1 MVSYITPSPLCE
13 ELARGGHSQ
22 CCYSLLKMR
31 YLSISVFHFISW
43 KTMIGTIHIWNPVDA
58 GMGDQV
64 KNGKNSDG
72 SGWLQGGSSNI
83 NEAIRGV
90 LNFFFFTKRCRTH

>member
-1 MVSYITPSPLCE
+1 
-13 ELARGGHSQ
+13 
-22 CCYSLLKMR
+22 
-31 YLSISVFHFISW
+31 
-43 KTMIGTIHIWNPVDA
+43 
-58 GMGDQV
+58 MGDHV

-90 LNFFFFTKRCRTH
+90 LNFFFFFKKMSDALKATKVLKALKAPKAPKGIKTLRQKHKTRMSE

>member
-1 MVSYITPSPLCE
+1 
-13 ELARGGHSQ
+13 
-22 CCYSLLKMR
+22 
-31 YLSISVFHFISW
+31 
-43 KTMIGTIHIWNPVDA
+43 
-58 GMGDQV
+58 MGDQV

>member
-1 MVSYITPSPLCE
+1 
-13 ELARGGHSQ
+13 
-22 CCYSLLKMR
+22 
-31 YLSISVFHFISW
+31 
-43 KTMIGTIHIWNPVDA
+43 
-58 GMGDQV
+58 MGDQV

-90 LNFFFFTKRCRTH
+90 LNFFFFLQKDVGRTKSNKSIKSTKST